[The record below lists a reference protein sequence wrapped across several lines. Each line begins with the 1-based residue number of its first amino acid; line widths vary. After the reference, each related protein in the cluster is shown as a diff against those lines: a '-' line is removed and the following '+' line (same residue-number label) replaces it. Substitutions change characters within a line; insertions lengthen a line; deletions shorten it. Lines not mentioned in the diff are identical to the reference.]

1 MPRRAVFYGLCGAV
15 ALGTLA
21 AALFPA
27 RPGMAAPREGSAA
40 PREES
45 AGPLAWRGPA
55 ERAAPRPPVPE
66 DAARAPRTDV
76 AVEPAAFWDGQV
88 AEIEGEND
96 AQVEDARREAST
108 PAKAARRAATDALPL
123 KKRTAEAVPLAR
135 PGARDDRT
143 ASGLPPL
150 ATAAGSL
157 AIVLA
162 LFFVTAWV
170 LRRGAPQATLSLPR
184 DVVEVLGRAPLPGKQ
199 QVHLLRCGQKLL
211 LVWAGAGGVE
221 TLTEITDPAEVDR
234 LAGICRAAHPHSATA
249 AFRHVFQQLARE
261 PGAELLA
268 GGAPKRSFLTGR
280 RTEDDDV

>member
-1 MPRRAVFYGLCGAV
+1 
-15 ALGTLA
+15 
-21 AALFPA
+21 
-27 RPGMAAPREGSAA
+27 
-40 PREES
+40 
-45 AGPLAWRGPA
+45 
-55 ERAAPRPPVPE
+55 VPE
-66 DAARAPRTDV
+66 GAARASRTEV
-76 AVEPAAFWDGQV
+76 EVEPATFWDGQV
-88 AEIEGEND
+88 AEIEAEDD
-96 AQVEDARREAST
+96 APADARREAST
-108 PAKAARRAATDALPL
+108 PAQATRGAATDAPLPL
-123 KKRTAEAVPLAR
+123 KKRNAEAVPLAR
-135 PGARDDRT
+135 PGASDDRA

-170 LRRGAPQATLSLPR
+170 LRRGAPQAALSLPR

-221 TLTEITDPAEVDR
+221 TLTEITDPTEVDR

-249 AFRHVFQQLARE
+249 AFRNVFQQLARE
-261 PGAELLA
+261 PGAELLT
-268 GGAPKRSFLTGR
+268 GGAPKRSFLSGR

>member
-1 MPRRAVFYGLCGAV
+1 MPRRAVLFGLCGAV
-15 ALGTLA
+15 ALGALA

-27 RPGMAAPREGSAA
+27 RPGMAAPRGDA
-40 PREES
+40 P
-45 AGPLAWRGPA
+45 GGLGWRDPA

-66 DAARAPRTDV
+66 GTTRERQAETG
-76 AVEPAAFWDGQV
+76 VEPAAFWDGQV
-88 AEIEGEND
+88 AAIEAEDD
-96 AQVEDARREAST
+96 APAHVARREPGT
-108 PAKAARRAATDALPL
+108 PAQAARSAATDAPLPL
-123 KKRTAEAVPLAR
+123 AKRQAEALPLAR
-135 PGARDDRT
+135 PGASDDRV

-162 LFFVTAWV
+162 LFFITAWL
-170 LRRGAPQATLSLPR
+170 LRRGAPQAALSLPR

-199 QVHLLRCGQKLL
+199 QVHLLRCGHKLL
-211 LVWAGAGGVE
+211 LVWAGSGGVE

-249 AFRHVFQQLARE
+249 AFRNVFQQLARE

-268 GGAPKRSFLTGR
+268 GGAPKRSFLSAR